1 MNIPYLRRFLIE
13 DIISRRRGTS
23 YKNCHEHTD
32 AQVFDDPKK
41 GDYKQI
47 CGLRHKQ
54 IYLDRAVVPAK
65 YIFGPLGRKF
75 IYITIFVSAILVSST
90 QRSGVVEDVAVTQ
103 GEIYGPPVR
112 LATLQTDFKTNT
124 QINVQPKNCTHICG
138 AALQG

>member
-23 YKNCHEHTD
+23 YKNRHEHTD

-65 YIFGPLGRKF
+65 YIFGPLGCKF

-90 QRSGVVEDVAVTQ
+90 QRSGVVEDVAV
-103 GEIYGPPVR
+103 R
-112 LATLQTDFKTNT
+112 LVILQTDFKIFVCFISFKHYVTSNF
-124 QINVQPKNCTHICG
+124 IE
-138 AALQG
+138 L